1 MVTPTSLSELGTRSK
16 RSVFARAR
24 RVRGTLLLALQG
36 GVAAGLAWFIAHGLL
51 GRQQPFFAPIAA
63 VIVLNVSVGQKLRRS
78 VELLVGVATG
88 IAVGDVIVYVIGTGF
103 FQIALIVSAA
113 IAVAAFLGGSPT
125 LIGQAASSGV
135 LVATVTTHGG
145 GVYYSRFIDALV
157 GGATGLLVMVLLL
170 QINPLTVV
178 GKATT
183 PALGA
188 IADAL
193 SGVASALAADD
204 QEAGE
209 RVLEELDENSPTLK
223 NFHDRLDEAEETSRL
238 APARWRTQAPLARYI
253 SAAPHLERAMH
264 NTRVLV
270 RRGINVIRDAEDSPP
285 ELVAALRALAE
296 SVRELDRELASGK
309 QPRRTQEL
317 TLATVTM
324 AGIAYRAGV
333 GFHASV
339 VVAQIRSVGTD
350 LLLAC
355 GMPRKDAERVI
366 RRAASRRGGAP
377 PGADEPARA

>member
-16 RSVFARAR
+16 KSVFARAR

-51 GRQQPFFAPIAA
+51 HRPQPFFAPIAA
-63 VIVLNVSVGQKLRRS
+63 VIVLNVSVGQKLRRG

-88 IAVGDVIVYVIGTGF
+88 IAVGDVIVYIIGTGF

-135 LVATVTTHGG
+135 LVATVTTPGTG
-145 GVYYSRFIDALV
+145 FYYSRFIDALI
-157 GGATGLLVMVLLL
+157 GGVTGLLVMVLLL
-170 QINPLTVV
+170 QVNPLTVV
-178 GKATT
+178 SKATG

-193 SGVASALAADD
+193 GGIAAAVEADD
-204 QEAGE
+204 QVAAE
-209 RVLEELDENSPTLK
+209 RVLEELDERAPALK
-223 NFHDRLDEAEETSRL
+223 NFHDRLDEAQETSRL
-238 APARWRTQAPLARYI
+238 APVRWHTQAPLARYV

-270 RRGINVIRDAEDSPP
+270 RRAVNLIRDAEQSPP
-285 ELVAALRALAE
+285 ELVAALRALGE
-296 SVRELDRELASGK
+296 SVRELNRELAAGK
-309 QPRRTQEL
+309 EPRHTQEL

-339 VVAQIRSVGTD
+339 VVAQIRSIASD

-355 GMPRKDAERVI
+355 GVSRKDAERII
-366 RRAASRRGGAP
+366 RRAAARKAGPAQ
-377 PGADEPARA
+377 GADEAVRG

>member
-16 RSVFARAR
+16 KSVFARAR

-51 GRQQPFFAPIAA
+51 HRQQPFFAPIAA
-63 VIVLNVSVGQKLRRS
+63 VIVLNVSVGQKLRRG

-135 LVATVTTHGG
+135 LVATVTTPGTG
-145 GVYYSRFIDALV
+145 IYYSRFIDALV
-157 GGATGLLVMVLLL
+157 GGATGLLVMVLLF
-170 QINPLTVV
+170 QVNPLTVV
-178 GKATT
+178 NRATK
-183 PALGA
+183 PAMDA

-193 SGVASALAADD
+193 SGSGAALEADD
-204 QEAGE
+204 QAAAE
-209 RVLEELDENSPTLK
+209 RVLEQLDESAPALK
-223 NFHDRLDEAEETSRL
+223 NFHDRLDEAQETSRL
-238 APARWRTQAPLARYI
+238 APVRWRTQAPLARYV

-270 RRGINVIRDAEDSPP
+270 RRAVNVIRDAEQPP
-285 ELVAALRALAE
+285 VELVAALRALGE
-296 SVRELDRELASGK
+296 SVRELNRELAAGK
-309 QPRRTQEL
+309 EPRRTQEL

-339 VVAQIRSVGTD
+339 VVAQIRSIGTD

-355 GMPRKDAERVI
+355 GVPRKDAERII
-366 RRAASRRGGAP
+366 RRAAARKTGPAQ
-377 PGADEPARA
+377 GADEAVRG